1 MKEKI
6 LNFSVDTDV
15 NNIECDLY
23 CAHLILAPASDG
35 KLTVEYPDGKN
46 VNAGCGDGTLIVNQ
60 QRRRFFAHKKQAIKI
75 SVPEHT
81 VPALKITGKHLAVEI
96 SDGIYGDLAVTADD
110 GDLYLSGGSFG
121 EAEITGG
128 DVSVYL
134 NGITVKGNLIIKID
148 KGNVLSENTFATR
161 CECRA
166 ARGNIGQVNLNC
178 KDGSFDTQKGNITAS
193 LSGSAD
199 VFNTDLFTKEGTVNR
214 ESQKPDGAEGSF
226 HAYTKKGN
234 IVLDFEEDGQKEN
247 A

>member
-15 NNIECDLY
+15 NSIECDLY
-23 CAHLILAPASDG
+23 CAHLTLAPASDG
-35 KLTVEYPDGKN
+35 NLTVEYPDCKN
-46 VNAGCGDGTLIVNQ
+46 VNAGCGDGTLIINQ
-60 QRRRFFAHKKQAIKI
+60 HRRKLFRHKKQAIKI
-75 SVPEHT
+75 YVPEHT
-81 VPALKITGKHLAVEI
+81 VPALRITGKHLAVEI
-96 SDGIYGDLAVTADD
+96 SDGIYGELSLTADD
-110 GDLYLSGGSFG
+110 GDAYLSGGSFG

-134 NGITVKGNLIIKID
+134 SGVTVKGGLVIKID
-148 KGNVLSENTFATR
+148 RGNVLSENSFATR

-178 KDGSFDTQKGNITAS
+178 KDSSFDTQKGNITAS
-193 LSGSAD
+193 LSGSASG
-199 VFNTDLFTKEGTVNR
+199 FNTDLFTKEGTVNR
-214 ESQKPDGAEGSF
+214 ESQKPDGAEGNF

-234 IVLDFEEDGQKEN
+234 IVLDFEKDGQKEN